1 MACVRGKGNGTYVG
15 DSVQEVTNPPGSS
28 KRLLSLVWLGICFL
42 QWTVSGMDGKFY
54 LIGEK
59 GLWEEKI
66 PFLSC

>member
-15 DSVQEVTNPPGSS
+15 DSVQEVTKP
-28 KRLLSLVWLGICFL
+28 SLVWLDICFL

-66 PFLSC
+66 